1 MRGLFVALI
10 ALALTAAAHADQDTP
25 FLFEFE
31 ELATG
36 VWAGVRPDGPRFPVM
51 GNATFVISEE
61 GVVVF
66 DGGGM
71 PAMSEQVI
79 EKIRSL
85 TDKPVTHVI
94 TSHWHGDHNF
104 GVFRFAEE
112 FDDVQFVAHEFTRDV
127 MNSTRINYVDRE
139 RGFVESNRE
148 EFEKIVATG
157 VDSEGNEIGPVD
169 VEIYNRILADEE
181 AIDREFL
188 RAKVTPP
195 DVVFKHSYV
204 IESGS
209 RTIELLFLGHGNTA
223 GDIVMAL
230 PKERIVA
237 TGDIVVLPSPYAFN
251 MPPRAWA
258 QTLRNINHLGY
269 EILVPGHGPIQR
281 DTSYVDLLIEAADSI
296 ARQRDEMLGNG
307 MDSEEVQD
315 ALDFSAFEERFTG
328 GDEYIRVH
336 YDGWFEQPF
345 RAAAMKAVTGEP
357 MVAIEPPVT
366 VPFDDERWEIE
377 AVEHELVDYAGEQAL
392 HIKGGAAVLPDL
404 EVRNAL
410 VEFDIAITP
419 ERGFAGL
426 VFRMQGPGDYEHFY
440 IRPHQSGNLDAN
452 QYTPVINGVSG
463 WQLYHGAG
471 YGEPVEYR
479 YDEWMHVK
487 IIYAGTRADVYIDS
501 ETPVLRINDLK
512 RGATT
517 GAIGVNSANFS
528 AVHFANFEYTQ
539 LANAY
544 FLPPGNAPSEDM
556 PNGMIGEWQVSDA
569 FDGKTLQGIAELGTE
584 QTADRTWTTLQA
596 ESTGITNFANVQGLA
611 EGQNTVFARVVIPAE
626 GPTSKQ
632 LSFGYSDA
640 AAVFVNGTLVYRGD
654 NTYMSRDYRYL
665 GTIGLFDSV
674 VLPLEAGENEVWIAV
689 SEAFGGWG
697 IMAQLPTELR

>member
-1 MRGLFVALI
+1 MKKNILLVAGILWLGVAL
-10 ALALTAAAHADQDTP
+10 ADDGP
-25 FLFEFE
+25 FTMEFE
-31 ELATG
+31 ELAPG

-51 GNATFVISEE
+51 GNTTFVISEE

-79 EKIRSL
+79 AKIRSL

-112 FDDVQFVAHEFTRDV
+112 FDNVQFIAHEFTRDV

-157 VDSEGNEIGPVD
+157 VDSDGNEVGQID
-169 VEIYNRILADEE
+169 IDIYERILADEE
-181 AIDREFL
+181 LIDREFL

-195 DVVFKHSYV
+195 NVVFNNSYV

-209 RTIELLFLGHGNTA
+209 RTIELLFLGYGNTA

-251 MPPRAWA
+251 VPPGAWA
-258 QTLRNINHLGY
+258 QTLRNINDLDY
-269 EILVPGHGPIQR
+269 EILVPGHGAVQR
-281 DTSYVDLLIEAADSI
+281 DTSYVDLLIEVADGI
-296 ARQRDEMLGNG
+296 VQQRDEMLANG
-307 MDSEEVQD
+307 MDIEAVQA

-328 GDEYIRVH
+328 GDEYVRVH
-336 YDGWFEQPF
+336 YDEWFEQPF
-345 RAAAMKAVTGEP
+345 RAAAMKALTGEP
-357 MVAIEPPVT
+357 MVAVEPPVS

-377 AVEHELVDYAGEQAL
+377 AVEHELVDYLGERAL
-392 HIKGGAAVLPDL
+392 RIKGGAAVLPDL
-404 EVRNAL
+404 EVKNAM

-419 ERGFAGL
+419 QRGFAGL

-440 IRPHQSGNLDAN
+440 IRPHQSGNPDAN
-452 QYTPVINGVSG
+452 QYTPVFNGVSG
-463 WQLYHGAG
+463 WQLYHGTG
-471 YGEPVEYR
+471 YAVPTEYR

-487 IIYAGTRADVYIDS
+487 IVYAGTRADVYINS
-501 ETPVLRINDLK
+501 EEPVLRIHDLK
-512 RGATT
+512 RGETA
-517 GAIGVNSANFS
+517 GAIGINSANFS
-528 AVHFANFEYTQ
+528 VVHFANFKYTQ

-544 FLPPGNAPSEDM
+544 FLPPGAATTNETPAE
-556 PNGMIGEWQVSDA
+556 MISEWQVSDA
-569 FDGKTLQGIAELGTE
+569 FDDKALQGVAKLSHDQIAN
-584 QTADRTWTTLQA
+584 RSWTTLLA
-596 ESTGITNFANVQGLA
+596 EPTGITNLATVQGLSGG
-611 EGQNTVFARVVIPAE
+611 ENTVFARTVVRADNPS
-626 GPTSKQ
+626 TKQ
-632 LSFGYSDA
+632 LNFGYSDA
-640 AAVFVNGTLVYRGD
+640 AAVFVNGTLIYKGD

-674 VLPLEAGENEVWIAV
+674 VLPLQKGENEIWIAV
-689 SEAFGGWG
+689 TESFGGWG
-697 IMAQLPTELR
+697 IMGRVDDL